1 MAVLLTYDVA
11 SMQSEVKA
19 ALQSKGYSDNW
30 SQNGL
35 MIHLPSTTLWKSD
48 ESPAGALTDMR
59 MVANVLR
66 VRLLRCITVEF
77 SATNGIPGE

>member
-11 SMQSEVKA
+11 TRQSEVKA
-19 ALQSKGYSDNW
+19 ALQSKGYSDKW

-35 MIHLPSTTLWKSD
+35 IIHLPSTTLWKSN
-48 ESPAGALTDMR
+48 ESPSGALADIR
-59 MVANVLR
+59 LVANVLR

-77 SATNGIPGE
+77 SSTNGTPGE